1 MKRTVSLILVLVT
14 LTSLFVIS
22 SIPASAASANYTITV
37 TTNKYYTISN
47 LGSGKFLNVYGSKNA
62 NNTNVTIYTYDRTN
76 GQQWKAVAYNGY
88 YYFVPKCATGRALNV
103 YGSTSKEGSNVC
115 LWSQAKNS
123 TQLWKLEYSSS
134 PSGVIIRSVNNPQY
148 VLTANGSGNSSNVCL
163 KKYSAGNAYQVWNS
177 DAFNISF
184 SRQSQETVIV
194 KHNYLQTDPQW
205 NKSNMKYNNSY
216 LSKSGCGIFSIVN
229 AVYNSTGNFIN
240 PLDVADWAYS
250 KRYFNQAK
258 GTNGGGI
265 CDTRAFTEVESKFGA
280 QYGFKYVGYGTNLNN
295 NTLKN
300 HLSNGGTAIGWV
312 DGHYMCLV
320 DYNASIG
327 KFLVFDP
334 APGSGTRRAGITTAG
349 GDWKTIAQLSKYPIN
364 VKAYWMFSK
373 R

>member
-1 MKRTVSLILVLVT
+1 MLQT
-14 LTSLFVIS
+14 LFIFGNGFDIAHGIKT
-22 SIPASAASANYTITV
+22 PYSAFREFLKENHESFL
-37 TTNKYYTISN
+37 TT
-47 LGSGKFLNVYGSKNA
+47 FENVY
-62 NNTNVTIYTYDRTN
+62 
-76 GQQWKAVAYNGY
+76 
-88 YYFVPKCATGRALNV
+88 
-103 YGSTSKEGSNVC
+103 
-115 LWSQAKNS
+115 
-123 TQLWKLEYSSS
+123 
-134 PSGVIIRSVNNPQY
+134 
-148 VLTANGSGNSSNVCL
+148 
-163 KKYSAGNAYQVWNS
+163 
-177 DAFNISF
+177 
-184 SRQSQETVIV
+184 
-194 KHNYLQTDPQW
+194 
-205 NKSNMKYNNSY
+205 
-216 LSKSGCGIFSIVN
+216 
-229 AVYNSTGNFIN
+229 FIN